1 MSDQPMIDYSWEF
14 KLNPNNTPWVPG
26 YRFTVRQP
34 SKRKTGRYGGGK
46 GGHTRPRRYYVMFR
60 IDREGKLEWTGGV
73 KATAETTAQVE
84 ALYAAGKPDKGMAEK
99 APFPCSFYGA
109 E

>member
-1 MSDQPMIDYSWEF
+1 MSEHQRTTDYSWEHEC
-14 KLNPNNTPWVPG
+14 NPDNTPWVPG
-26 YRFTVRQP
+26 YRFFVRQESV
-34 SKRKTGRYGGGK
+34 SKARSHGRMK
-46 GGHTRPRRYYVMFR
+46 PRRYYVQFR
-60 IDREGKLEWTGGV
+60 IAKDGKLEWLGGV
-73 KATAETTAQVE
+73 KATPATMASVE